1 MTLYF
6 YNIYDI
12 LKILSNKLHARIF
25 DTQFL
30 EKQVSLEEG
39 TKISY
44 DIFVKVANVKK
55 FLIY

>member
-6 YNIYDI
+6 YNIFDI

-44 DIFVKVANVKK
+44 DIFVKVVNVKK